1 MEKHRMFHAQLSS
14 PLGPILL
21 CANGT
26 GLAGLYFV
34 GQSDCPVVDGL
45 PAVQPTAGGPAW
57 GEHEGR
63 PIRGFRARPGKTA
76 DLFDTPPERSRGAA
90 PEAAELRMLQADTP
104 PAVAALFDMTAR
116 QLDQYFAGRLRAFNV
131 PLEVSGTDFQ
141 KRVWDALLR
150 IPYGMAVS
158 YGDVAREAGLSPRHG
173 RPVGT
178 AVGRN
183 PVTIIIPCHRV
194 LSHSGLL
201 TGYTG
206 GLSRKLALLELEG
219 FELT

>member
-1 MEKHRMFHAQLSS
+1 MFHAQLSS

-21 CANGT
+21 CSDGA
-26 GLAGLYFV
+26 GLAGLYFI

-45 PAVQPTAGGPAW
+45 PAVAPAKGGPSF
-57 GEHEGR
+57 GDLDGR
-63 PIRGFRARPGKTA
+63 PIRSFKARPGA
-76 DLFDTPPERSRGAA
+76 GRGLFDEA
-90 PEAAELRMLQADTP
+90 PARKQDGDKKEQALRLLQADTP
-104 PAVAALFDMTAR
+104 PAAAALFDATAR
-116 QLDQYFAGRLRAFNV
+116 ELDEYFAGRRRNFDV
-131 PLEVSGTDFQ
+131 PLAVSGTDFQ
-141 KRVWDALLR
+141 KRVWDALLS
-150 IPYGMAVS
+150 IPYGKAVS
-158 YGDVAREAGLSPRHG
+158 YGDVARVAGLSPQHG

-194 LSHSGLL
+194 LSHSGRL

-206 GLSRKLALLELEG
+206 GLARKLALLELEG

>member
-1 MEKHRMFHAQLSS
+1 MFHAQLSS

-21 CANGT
+21 CANGA

-45 PAVQPTAGGPAW
+45 PAARPAEGGPSY
-57 GEHEGR
+57 GDLDGR
-63 PIRGFRARPGKTA
+63 PIRGFRARPGQTA
-76 DLFDTPPERSRGAA
+76 DLFDAPPERKQGAE
-90 PEAAELRMLQADTP
+90 PEAAELRMLQAGTP
-104 PAVAALFDMTAR
+104 PAAAALFDMTAR
-116 QLDQYFAGRLRAFNV
+116 QIDEYFAGRRRAFDV
-131 PLEVSGTDFQ
+131 PLDVSGTDFQ
-141 KRVWDALLR
+141 KRVWNALLR
-150 IPYGMAVS
+150 IPYGKAVS
-158 YGDVAREAGLSPRHG
+158 YGDVACDAGLSPQHG
-173 RPVGT
+173 RPVGA

-194 LSHSGLL
+194 LSHSGRL

-219 FELT
+219 FELS

>member
-1 MEKHRMFHAQLSS
+1 MFHAQLDS

-21 CANGT
+21 CAHGG

-45 PAVQPTAGGPAW
+45 PAARPAGGGPSH
-57 GEHEGR
+57 GELDGR
-63 PIRGFRARPGKTA
+63 PIRGFRARPGRTA
-76 DLFDTPPERSRGAA
+76 DLFDGFDTPPVPGPAA
-90 PEAAELRMLQADTP
+90 GPAAGGLRMLQADTP
-104 PAVAALFDMTAR
+104 QAAAALFDLTAR
-116 QLDQYFAGRLRAFNV
+116 QIDEYFAGRRRAFDV
-131 PLEVSGTDFQ
+131 PLDVSGTDFQ
-141 KRVWDALLR
+141 KRVWNALLR
-150 IPYGMAVS
+150 IPYGKAVS
-158 YGDVAREAGLSPRHG
+158 YGDVACDAGLSAQHG

-194 LSHSGLL
+194 LSHSGRL

-219 FELT
+219 FELS